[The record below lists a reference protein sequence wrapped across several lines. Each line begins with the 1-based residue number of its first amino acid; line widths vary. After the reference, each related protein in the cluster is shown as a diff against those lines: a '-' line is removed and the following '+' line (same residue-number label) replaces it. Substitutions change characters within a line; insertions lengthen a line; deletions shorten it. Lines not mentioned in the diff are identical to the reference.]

1 MADQYYW
8 IGTTGPFKYD
18 DASPVNDAGLLFDGV
33 AAPNQAQVITTGQIN
48 VATAP
53 VADGN
58 VLRWD
63 DLGSGLVGDVSGPAG
78 ATDNAVARFDGA
90 TGKLLQDSALL
101 LDDSGDL
108 SKVATDL
115 NLDCGANKTL
125 ALTQPVYE
133 DLQVSISNIRIPT
146 SSYPTERLYN
156 HGIGAGV
163 TFPVLGFAVNDY
175 LYFDLQTSHSMK
187 LNTVLDCHIHFMT
200 PTDGSATPDR
210 FQFQLDVI
218 AAGINGNWAVPAGS
232 PFTAEH
238 IIAADYTN
246 LHKLHELGD
255 IPSANTTVSSIYS
268 CKLTRIAATI
278 NEYGAEVY
286 VKFIDSHY
294 QKDTMGSRQEA
305 VK

>member
-1 MADQYYW
+1 MAKKAFW
-8 IGTTGPFKYD
+8 IGTTGPFYFD
-18 DASPVNDAGLLFDGV
+18 DAELQQDTGALLPAGT
-33 AAPNQAQVITTGQIN
+33 NQAAIITDGQLQVL
-48 VATAP
+48 TAP
-53 VADGN
+53 VLDTE
-58 VLRWD
+58 VLRLED
-63 DLGSGLVGDVSGPAG
+63 VGVNTGDIVGPAG

-90 TGKLLQDSALL
+90 TGKKLKNSALL

-146 SSYPTERLYN
+146 SSSPTERLYN

-163 TFPVLGFAVNDY
+163 TFPVLGFAVNNY

-210 FQFQLDVI
+210 FRFQLDVI

-268 CKLTRIAATI
+268 CKLKRIAATI